1 MRVPFLKYFILKTLA
16 DSAATGYEIIQKC
29 EERLGYTPSTGSVY
43 PLLKDMEASDVID
56 GETQGRRT
64 RYQLTDK
71 GRQMLQEGEQVKQ
84 EAYQK
89 LRQYALQLAEIFE
102 DEALR
107 HMIKRFDESHEAFP
121 LIYKIRSLS
130 EELNR
135 QGMARDKIHACL
147 AAAYRRLQSL
157 KEGHHETN

>member
-1 MRVPFLKYFILKTLA
+1 MRVPFLKYFILKTL
-16 DSAATGYEIIQKC
+16 SAGKATGYEIIKKC

-43 PLLKDMEASDVID
+43 PLLKDMEASGVIT
-56 GETQGRRT
+56 GEAEGRRT
-64 RYQLTDK
+64 LYHLAGK
-71 GRQMLQEGEQVKQ
+71 GQQMLEEGEQVKK

-107 HMIKRFDESHEAFP
+107 HMIQQFDESHEAFP
-121 LIYKIRSLS
+121 LIYKIRTLS

-147 AAAYRRLQSL
+147 AGAYRRLQSL
-157 KEGHHETN
+157 KEGKHETS

>member
-1 MRVPFLKYFILKTLA
+1 MRVPFLKYFILKILS
-16 DSAATGYEIIQKC
+16 DGAATGYELIKKC

-43 PLLKDMEASDVID
+43 PLLKDMEASNVIQ
-56 GETQGRRT
+56 GEKQGRSTLYR
-64 RYQLTDK
+64 LTDT
-71 GRQMLQEGEQVKQ
+71 GRQMLEEGEQVKK

-102 DEALR
+102 DDALR
-107 HMIKRFDESHEAFP
+107 HMIHRFDETHEAFP
-121 LIYKIRSLS
+121 LIYKIRTLS

-135 QGMARDKIHACL
+135 QGTARDRIHACL

-157 KEGHHETN
+157 KEETT